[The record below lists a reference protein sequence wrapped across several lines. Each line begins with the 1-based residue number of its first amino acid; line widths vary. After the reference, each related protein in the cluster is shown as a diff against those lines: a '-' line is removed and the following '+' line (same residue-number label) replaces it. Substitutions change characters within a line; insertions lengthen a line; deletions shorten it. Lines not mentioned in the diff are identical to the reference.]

1 MMCQPRLDYLLAQFQ
16 WTLWT
21 TLSLVAAGL
30 PVAADDWYDPAPFID
45 AISDF
50 DLPSPN

>member
-1 MMCQPRLDYLLAQFQ
+1 MCQSRLNYHLAQFQ
-16 WTLWT
+16 SRPRQ

-30 PVAADDWYDPAPFID
+30 PVAVDDWYDPAPFID

-50 DLPSPN
+50 DLPSPD